1 MANIAHGAKA
11 GQCIKSKAWDY
22 AVIIYLVNQ

>member
-11 GQCIKSKAWDY
+11 GQRTISKAWDY
-22 AVIIYLVNQ
+22 AVNIYLVNQ